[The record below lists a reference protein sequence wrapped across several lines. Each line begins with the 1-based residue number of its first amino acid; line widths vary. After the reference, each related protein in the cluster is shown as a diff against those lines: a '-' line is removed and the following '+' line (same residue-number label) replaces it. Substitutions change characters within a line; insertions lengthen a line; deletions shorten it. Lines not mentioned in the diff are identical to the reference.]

1 MLTKIALATAV
12 VMAVVNLAV
21 LFGWDLSPDQIAG
34 INTVVVA
41 VGALIHSFFNPAV
54 PVGVSKET

>member
-1 MLTKIALATAV
+1 MLTKISLATAL

-21 LFGWDLSPDQIAG
+21 LFGWNLSPDQIAG

-41 VGALIHSFFNPAV
+41 LGALIHGLLNPAV
-54 PVGVSKET
+54 PIGKTNP